1 MQAEEQIT
9 KIDTPR
15 AIAKILTRHFQ
26 SRGRFTLL
34 TLSGDVRGDTAIVAN
49 DPDARYL
56 LVDALPKSI
65 SRVIETARCI
75 QVRGAI
81 GSLYTWFECDDLQVI
96 EEGLDRY
103 YEIPYPIE
111 LFQLQR
117 RNAFRVGLPAR
128 ISASMRGRAA
138 NPELETDIAFFG
150 RIDNI
155 SATGIGII
163 LRQSLAALMP
173 VGTIIFE
180 GHIVI
185 EDHLNIVLD
194 AEVRNNRPINDN
206 ESTVGMEFTAVTPTD
221 ALTIARA
228 VLDVQRAIRAEESAL
243 S

>member
-26 SRGRFTLL
+26 SRGKFTLL
-34 TLSGDVRGDTAIVAN
+34 TLSGDVRGETAIVAN

-56 LVDALPKSI
+56 LVDTLPKSI
-65 SRVIETARCI
+65 ARTIETARCI

-103 YEIPYPIE
+103 YEIPYPAE

-117 RNAFRVGLPAR
+117 RNAFRVGLPTR
-128 ISASMRGRAA
+128 TPASMRGRAS
-138 NPELETDIAFFG
+138 NPNLDTDIAFFG

-163 LRQSLAALMP
+163 LNQSLAALMP

-185 EDHLNIVLD
+185 EDHLNIILD
-194 AEVRNNRPINDN
+194 AEVRNNRPINDH
-206 ESTVGMEFTAVTPTD
+206 ESVIGMEFSVVSPSD

-228 VLDVQRAIRAEESAL
+228 VLDVQRAIRMDEDNL
-243 S
+243 L